1 MTKSFLPEIAGAY
14 FEGLR
19 NRGHVQTLNILVIGE
34 QGSGKTTLVNNLLG
48 EEIAKEEE
56 DASVISTFKGMVKGV
71 SVIV

>member
-1 MTKSFLPEIAGAY
+1 MTKSFLPENAGAY

-19 NRGHVQTLNILVIGE
+19 NRGQTLNILVIGE
-34 QGSGKTTLVNNLLG
+34 QGSGKTTLVKNLLG

-71 SVIV
+71 SVIM